1 MGPSVGSQQEMR
13 APSLPAINHQTSKNM
28 GEKPGETTPIV
39 PLPTANTVTAAL
51 VSPAISQSVSPRV
64 PLAAQ
69 PVTDSMFTVARKD
82 DR

>member
-1 MGPSVGSQQEMR
+1 MGPSVNSQQDLR

-28 GEKPGETTPIV
+28 GEKPRETTPVV
-39 PLPTANTVTAAL
+39 PPMANVVTATL
-51 VSPAISQSVSPRV
+51 VSPAISQSVSPPG

-69 PVTDSMFTVARKD
+69 PGTDSMFAVTRKD